1 MSDMEP
7 KIRRLD
13 PMGDKE
19 KELTFGTN
27 IEYLTLEQILEMYGE
42 KLTAD
47 EINHLIKSVFSHDS
61 QKSEENS

>member
-1 MSDMEP
+1 MEP

-27 IEYLTLEQILEMYGE
+27 IEYLTLEQILERYGG

-47 EINHLIKSVFSHDS
+47 EINHLKVLISSDGQKFAEDS
-61 QKSEENS
+61 